1 MTTDQ
6 TPDGL
11 RPDALSTV
19 RTTTASAMVETTSLN
34 QVTPETSSA
43 PQQSSP
49 SPDAGSA
56 PEIQPAHSK
65 HRSRW
70 FWPRFL
76 FRVGMI
82 GVLLVMLIVASLMV
96 AYRWIDPPSST
107 LMFGQRLMGTEIR
120 QDWRPLDRISPNLI
134 EAVITSEDSGFC
146 RHKGVDWIELEAAY
160 ERGQD
165 GGIGGGSTISMQLI
179 KNLFLWPSRS
189 YVRKALEIP
198 LTLASE
204 YVWPKRR
211 ILEMYLN
218 IVELGPGIFGAEAA
232 SRHYFIKSAANLT
245 AREAALLAS
254 ALPNPLQRNAGRP
267 SQLHRTLATRL
278 EARMTSAGRFTSC
291 VLP

>member
-11 RPDALSTV
+11 RPDAITTV
-19 RTTTASAMVETTSLN
+19 RTTTANATVETTLLN
-34 QVTPETSSA
+34 QVPPETTSA
-43 PQQSSP
+43 APTAPPPVTAST
-49 SPDAGSA
+49 PDTRPA
-56 PEIQPAHSK
+56 P
-65 HRSRW
+65 RSGRSHW
-70 FWPRFL
+70 YWPRFL

-82 GVLLVMLIVASLMV
+82 GILLVILLVASLVV

-120 QDWRPLDRISPNLI
+120 QEWRPLDRISPNLI
-134 EAVITSEDSGFC
+134 AAVVTSEDSGFC
-146 RHKGVDWIELEAAY
+146 RHNGVDWIELEAAY

-189 YVRKALEIP
+189 YIRKALEIP

-204 YVWPKRR
+204 SVWPKRR

-232 SRHYFIKSAANLT
+232 SRHYFGKSAANLT

-254 ALPNPLQRNAGRP
+254 ALPNPLQRDSSRP

-278 EARMTSAGRFTSC
+278 ESRMKAAGRFTSC
-291 VLP
+291 ILP